1 MTYVEIAYYR
11 DCQAHI
17 MAYCGRQ
24 RSAYSVR
31 KPRDKG
37 KNYVEPPHVDGT
49 ETAYGFPNGCD
60 VADIQSVG
68 TASSLIGML
77 FGRFGP
83 NRTSPISLIDRT

>member
-1 MTYVEIAYYR
+1 
-11 DCQAHI
+11 
-17 MAYCGRQ
+17 MAYCERR

-37 KNYVEPPHVDGT
+37 KNYVEPPHVFGT
-49 ETAYGFPNGCD
+49 EMAKVSQPVRTGCD
-60 VADIQSVG
+60 VADIQSAG
-68 TASSLIGML
+68 PASSLIGAL